1 MAEQQTTPQNP
12 DEQQPEL
19 TEAQIALVQEIA
31 TEAVRTALAQAA
43 REANMTPSDRLR
55 DAYKPAA

>member
-1 MAEQQTTPQNP
+1 MAEQNPQ
-12 DEQQPEL
+12 DQGEQQGEL
-19 TEAQIALVQEIA
+19 TEEQVAQVQEIA

>member
-1 MAEQQTTPQNP
+1 MAEQTPQ
-12 DEQQPEL
+12 DQGEQQGEL
-19 TEAQIALVQEIA
+19 TEEQVAQVQEIA